1 MKIIPKIEN
10 LQAMCKSPWRYFQNL
25 FMGLGTG
32 MVSTHT
38 FSMGKIIG
46 LLFEEKKQRYRLNE
60 LLNELL
66 NERLR
71 IETQIRLLV
80 N

>member
-46 LLFEEKKQRYRLNE
+46 LLFGEKKPAVPF
-60 LLNELL
+60 
-66 NERLR
+66 ERAVER
-71 IETQIRLLV
+71 VVERAV
-80 N
+80 ERAVEN